1 MSRMKRFSDAVVLSP
16 GVWQQFIAPATGKK
30 PIGQS
35 GLRLADL
42 LNSVLT
48 SAPRASHCPIE
59 LQLDH
64 LRHNGTSV
72 SAHLQQLQLA
82 RITPHRGP
90 AFLLIRLPGEIVVDI
105 AAL

>member
-1 MSRMKRFSDAVVLSP
+1 MTRMKRFSNAVVISP
-16 GVWQQFIAPATGKK
+16 GVWQQFIAPATGEE

-48 SAPRASHCPIE
+48 LASRTSHCPIE
-59 LQLDH
+59 LQLD
-64 LRHNGTSV
+64 RSWSNGTSV
-72 SAHLQQLQLA
+72 PAHLPRLQLA
-82 RITPHRGP
+82 RITPRSSP

>member
-1 MSRMKRFSDAVVLSP
+1 MSRIKRFSNAVVLSP
-16 GVWQQFIAPATGKK
+16 GVWQQFIAPATGE

-48 SAPRASHCPIE
+48 AAPRAAHCPIE
-59 LQLDH
+59 LQLDR
-64 LRHNGTSV
+64 LRQNGTSA
-72 SAHLQQLQLA
+72 SAHLPQLQLA

>member
-16 GVWQQFIAPATGKK
+16 GVWQQFIEPATGEE
-30 PIGQS
+30 PVGQS

-42 LNSVLT
+42 LNSVLA
-48 SAPRASHCPIE
+48 SASRASHCPIE
-59 LQLDH
+59 LQLDR

-72 SAHLQQLQLA
+72 SAHLPQLQLA
-82 RITPHRGP
+82 RITPRSGP

-105 AAL
+105 ATL

>member
-1 MSRMKRFSDAVVLSP
+1 MSRMKRFSIAVVLSP
-16 GVWQQFIAPATGKK
+16 GVWQQFIAPATSEE

-35 GLRLADL
+35 GLRLAEL

-48 SAPRASHCPIE
+48 SSAPTSHYPID
-59 LQLDH
+59 LPLDH
-64 LRHNGTSV
+64 SRRNGTSV
-72 SAHLQQLQLA
+72 SAHLPLLQLA

>member
-1 MSRMKRFSDAVVLSP
+1 MSRMKRFSNAVVLSS
-16 GVWQQFIAPATGKK
+16 GVWQQFIAPATGEE

-35 GLRLADL
+35 ALRLANL

-48 SAPRASHCPIE
+48 SAAPTSHCPIE
-59 LQLDH
+59 LQLDCSQ
-64 LRHNGTSV
+64 LNRNSV
-72 SAHLQQLQLA
+72 SAHLPQLQLA
-82 RITPHRGP
+82 RITPRSGP

>member
-1 MSRMKRFSDAVVLSP
+1 MATMKRFSNAVVLSP
-16 GVWQQFIAPATGKK
+16 GVWQQFIAPATGEE

-48 SAPRASHCPIE
+48 SAPGASHCPIE
-59 LQLDH
+59 LQLDR
-64 LRHNGTSV
+64 LRHDGTSV
-72 SAHLQQLQLA
+72 SAYLPQFQLA
-82 RITPHRGP
+82 RITPRRGP
-90 AFLLIRLPGEIVVDI
+90 AFLLIRLPGEIVLDT

>member
-16 GVWQQFIAPATGKK
+16 GVWQQFIEPATGEE

-59 LQLDH
+59 LQLDR

-72 SAHLQQLQLA
+72 SAHLPQLQLA
-82 RITPHRGP
+82 RITPHRSP
-90 AFLLIRLPGEIVVDI
+90 AFLLIRLPGEIVVDV

>member
-16 GVWQQFIAPATGKK
+16 GVWQQFIEPATGEE

-48 SAPRASHCPIE
+48 SAPRPSHCPIE
-59 LQLDH
+59 LQLDR
-64 LRHNGTSV
+64 LRQNGTSV
-72 SAHLQQLQLA
+72 SAHLPQLQLT
-82 RITPHRGP
+82 RITPHSGP

>member
-16 GVWQQFIAPATGKK
+16 GVWQQFIEPATGEE

-35 GLRLADL
+35 ALRLADL

-48 SAPRASHCPIE
+48 STPSTSHCPVE
-59 LQLDH
+59 LQLG
-64 LRHNGTSV
+64 RSRRNGTSV
-72 SAHLQQLQLA
+72 SAHLPQLQLA
-82 RITPHRGP
+82 RITPHSGP
-90 AFLLIRLPGEIVVDI
+90 AFLLIRLSGETVVDI

>member
-1 MSRMKRFSDAVVLSP
+1 MKRFSDAVVLSP
-16 GVWQQFIAPATGKK
+16 GVWQQFIEPATGEE

-59 LQLDH
+59 LQLG
-64 LRHNGTSV
+64 RSRSNGTSV
-72 SAHLQQLQLA
+72 SAHLPQPQLA
-82 RITPHRGP
+82 LITPSSGP

>member
-1 MSRMKRFSDAVVLSP
+1 MSRMKHFSDAVVLSP
-16 GVWQQFIAPATGKK
+16 GVWQQFIEPATGEE

-59 LQLDH
+59 LQLDR
-64 LRHNGTSV
+64 LQHNGTSV
-72 SAHLQQLQLA
+72 SAHLPQFQLA
-82 RITPHRGP
+82 RITPHR
-90 AFLLIRLPGEIVVDI
+90 ARLFCSSGYPVRS
-105 AAL
+105 

>member
-16 GVWQQFIAPATGKK
+16 GVWQQFIEPATDEE

-59 LQLDH
+59 LQFDR
-64 LRHNGTSV
+64 LRRNGTSV
-72 SAHLQQLQLA
+72 SAHLPQLQLA
-82 RITPHRGP
+82 RIMPRRGP
-90 AFLLIRLPGEIVVDI
+90 AFLLIRLPGEIVLDI

>member
-16 GVWQQFIAPATGKK
+16 GVWQQFIEPATGEE

-59 LQLDH
+59 LQLDR

-72 SAHLQQLQLA
+72 SAHLPQLQLA
-82 RITPHRGP
+82 RITPHRARLFCLSGYP
-90 AFLLIRLPGEIVVDI
+90 ARS
-105 AAL
+105 